1 MSEVLR
7 KAEWLVS
14 IPSPTTQEQEI
25 CRQLLEWVTL
35 KFPQARP
42 HRFREGF
49 RFEPR
54 PPSSRPRVALV
65 GHLDTVPPASRQ
77 HLGVREDL
85 LFGCGASDMKAGVAV
100 MMEALER
107 WESFDCDLVGLFY
120 DREEG
125 PYADNGLD
133 PLLDGMGPVDF
144 AVVFEPTNNEIHA
157 GCVGSLQ
164 ARVHFQGQRA
174 HSARPW
180 QGKNAIYLAIPLLE
194 RLQKLE
200 RRSVVSQGLEF
211 FEVTSATRAHTE
223 GPTNAVPEC
232 FTMNLNARFAPGKSS
247 KEAIQDL
254 ESLVAGEARLE
265 IYDVAPSGAVRL
277 ENERLQKWI
286 ANQRLLVSP
295 KQAWTDVA
303 RLDARGIPAF
313 NFGPGDPAQAHQ
325 AEEHVSLPAIEE
337 NFRLLQALL
346 NQDQ

>member
-1 MSEVLR
+1 MSDLLR

-14 IPSPTTQEQEI
+14 IPSPTTFEQEI
-25 CRQLLEWVTL
+25 GRQLRKWVAET
-35 KFPQARP
+35 FPQASL

-65 GHLDTVPPASRQ
+65 GHLDTVPPAERQ
-77 HLGVREDL
+77 HLGVRDDL
-85 LFGCGASDMKAGVAV
+85 LYGCGASDMKSGVAV
-100 MMEALER
+100 MMEALEQ
-107 WESFDCDLVGLFY
+107 WESSGCDLVGLFY

-133 PLLDGMGPVDF
+133 PLLDGLGPVDF

-164 ARVHFQGQRA
+164 ARAHFHGQRA

-180 QGKNAIYLAIPLLE
+180 QGQNALYLAIPLLE
-194 RLQKLE
+194 RLRGLE

-211 FEVTSATRAHTE
+211 FEVTSATQGNTT
-223 GPTNAVPEC
+223 GPTNAVPEI
-232 FTMNLNARFAPGKSS
+232 FSLNLNARFAPGKSPEQAIREL
-247 KEAIQDL
+247 EA
-254 ESLVAGEARLE
+254 LVADEARLE
-265 IYDVAPSGAVRL
+265 VYDVAPSGSVRL
-277 ENERLQKWI
+277 ENARLQHWI
-286 ANQRLLVSP
+286 TQHQLKVMP

-325 AEEHVSLPAIEE
+325 ANEHVRQSAIEE

-346 NQDQ
+346 NQPQ